1 MKVFFLCTL
10 AVLGLASVVA
20 MNIAPKAPAGKTILT
35 WTTDD
40 NPMRRDQIAP
50 FEARYPQYIVDLDP
64 SNAKPEKIIIQSIGG
79 VGPDIFDC
87 YDPFE
92 LAAYTKA
99 GIAWDITDELKKRGI
114 DINGTW
120 PAVHAD
126 CVHDGRVYGF
136 PTNAAVNGI
145 WFHKEMFDEAGIAY
159 PTGRMTWEEMIP
171 IAQKLT
177 QHDANGNI
185 TRFGLL
191 IDWKVCKDYWNFIKQ
206 WNGHMYS
213 ADGTRC
219 TLDSPECIAA
229 IQFMYDLVYKYHVSA
244 NLTQEDTMATAG
256 GWGSGLITLFSGKRG
271 AMALGGRYWLTV
283 MRRNPDLHPGAFEC
297 PHGPRR
303 VFYGYGKATLINRNS
318 PRREDALHWIE
329 YENSEAY
336 NKLINH
342 QADGMGPVSR
352 YTYTKDYL
360 HDPEYPKDDFN
371 GVWRDEMSIAEP
383 AETSPFINGIVTN
396 RIMETQLDLIKS
408 NQKTPEQGM
417 RDAARMINA
426 EIGATVSRIP
436 SLKQKSDAL
445 LAKGSK

>member
-1 MKVFFLCTL
+1 
-10 AVLGLASVVA
+10 
-20 MNIAPKAPAGKTILT
+20 
-35 WTTDD
+35 
-40 NPMRRDQIAP
+40 
-50 FEARYPQYIVDLDP
+50 
-64 SNAKPEKIIIQSIGG
+64 
-79 VGPDIFDC
+79 
-87 YDPFE
+87 
-92 LAAYTKA
+92 
-99 GIAWDITDELKKRGI
+99 
-114 DINGTW
+114 
-120 PAVHAD
+120 
-126 CVHDGRVYGF
+126 
-136 PTNAAVNGI
+136 
-145 WFHKEMFDEAGIAY
+145 
-159 PTGRMTWEEMIP
+159 
-171 IAQKLT
+171 
-177 QHDANGNI
+177 
-185 TRFGLL
+185 
-191 IDWKVCKDYWNFIKQ
+191 
-206 WNGHMYS
+206 
-213 ADGTRC
+213 
-219 TLDSPECIAA
+219 
-229 IQFMYDLVYKYHVSA
+229 
-244 NLTQEDTMATAG
+244 
-256 GWGSGLITLFSGKRG
+256 
-271 AMALGGRYWLTV
+271 V

-436 SLKQKSDAL
+436 SLKQKYDAL